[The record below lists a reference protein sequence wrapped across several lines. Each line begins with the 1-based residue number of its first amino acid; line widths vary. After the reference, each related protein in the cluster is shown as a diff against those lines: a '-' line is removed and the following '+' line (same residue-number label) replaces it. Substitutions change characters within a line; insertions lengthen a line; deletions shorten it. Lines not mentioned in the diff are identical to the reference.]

1 MHRPF
6 AFYTHLRPLQISE
19 PRKQPLYC
27 LFAGMHVPHRGF
39 NVIVSRH
46 VLQRERIRVL
56 PGLGE
61 KGVPQRMQALIR
73 VGLDLFAQL
82 RHLLFEHPGPE
93 RLRWIQRAGEHVL
106 AV

>member
-1 MHRPF
+1 
-6 AFYTHLRPLQISE
+6 
-19 PRKQPLYC
+19 
-27 LFAGMHVPHRGF
+27 MHVAHRGL
-39 NVIVSRH
+39 NVIVSRY
-46 VLQRERIRVL
+46 VLQCKRIRVL